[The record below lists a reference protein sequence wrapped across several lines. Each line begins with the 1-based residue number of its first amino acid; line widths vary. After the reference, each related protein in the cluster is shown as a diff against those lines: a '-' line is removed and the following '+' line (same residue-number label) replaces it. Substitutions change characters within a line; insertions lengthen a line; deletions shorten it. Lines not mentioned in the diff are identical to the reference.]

1 MELDEIANRIR
12 NISQL
17 ERLEQ
22 QPAAPYD
29 PAEAMENLEEAKN
42 YIRFLYA
49 QLMEQ
54 KEAYR
59 RVLDTLDEIK
69 EDQTESR
76 KLAKAE
82 SERSA
87 KLLDTIAAL
96 TGELKDAN
104 TKILELTR
112 TNETLNARLNI
123 ANKER
128 YGTSKSQKGIKSK
141 PQPKGKNDGRDDFDG
156 TNSAAQ
162 EEAVAC

>member
-54 KEAYR
+54 KEANR
-59 RVLDTLDEIK
+59 RMLSALDEIK
-69 EDQTESR
+69 EDQKETR
-76 KLAKAE
+76 KLAKAQ
-82 SERSA
+82 SDRIA
-87 KLLDTIAAL
+87 KLLEAIAAL
-96 TGELKDAN
+96 TGDLKDAN
-104 TKILELTR
+104 TKILEQAR
-112 TNETLNARLNI
+112 MIETLSSRLNI

-141 PQPKGKNDGRDDFDG
+141 PQPKGENDGRDDFDG
-156 TNSAAQ
+156 ANPPAQ